1 MGALNDTTLPNR
13 FECMLR
19 RLDLKFSEN
28 EISIYN
34 KMRKAR
40 NAIVHKEYKIEVFK
54 HDIIIF
60 YIMLS
65 KIIFVKM
72 VKESNENIQVINRIF

>member
-1 MGALNDTTLPNR
+1 MR
-13 FECMLR
+13 
-19 RLDLKFSEN
+19 
-28 EISIYN
+28 YQY

-72 VKESNENIQVINRIF
+72 VKKSNENI